1 LLQVQRGEFLSTYR
15 HDCGVARRQPCPQSP
30 KWLLV
35 RNLMTNS
42 NATGSCR
49 PFATGWTISTLSERA
64 IARAVTYDLVYAR
77 ASEVARHPTLA
88 SCLVSQGFP
97 GKGRWKLPFEEWVVA
112 HARISKKPHR
122 GAKLE
127 DTLSFFHQL
136 STLVGSGTPLLQ
148 SLKIAA
154 AQCESTKL
162 RAVLD
167 AITAKVAAG
176 STFHAGA
183 ASFPHV
189 FEFQWLEAIRTGEV
203 TGKMSQVLTEL
214 NKQIRESR
222 ETKRKVKGAL
232 MYPLILIVVAVIA
245 VTVMLWLVVPVFA
258 KMFKDMD
265 AQLPGIT
272 QFVVD
277 ASDAIVKYGPYG
289 VIAIVAAVVGF
300 KQFLKTDNGRKYV
313 FGLLM
318 VVPTVGQLVI
328 EMAMYRFASNLS
340 LLLKSGVPMMETM
353 YTIKGIFQ
361 SSPIYR
367 DALERVAMKVASG
380 KPLHAALIE
389 SGLFLPMLTS
399 MVQVGEE
406 SGQLAVVMEQVAPF
420 FKEKM
425 EGMSLKVTK
434 MVEPI
439 IIMGMGSSIAGL
451 MLAIYMPMFEMAG
464 NVK

>member
-1 LLQVQRGEFLSTYR
+1 
-15 HDCGVARRQPCPQSP
+15 
-30 KWLLV
+30 
-35 RNLMTNS
+35 M
-42 NATGSCR
+42 
-49 PFATGWTISTLSERA
+49 PF
-64 IARAVTYDLVYAR
+64 D
-77 ASEVARHPTLA
+77 
-88 SCLVSQGFP
+88 
-97 GKGRWKLPFEEWVVA
+97 EWVVA
-112 HARISKKPHR
+112 HARISKKAHK
-122 GAKLE
+122 GTKLE

-136 STLVGSGTPLLQ
+136 ATLVSSGTPLLQ
-148 SLKIAA
+148 GLKIAV
-154 AQCESTKL
+154 AQCESLKL

-167 AITAKVAAG
+167 EITAKVAAG
-176 STFHAGA
+176 STFHAA
-183 ASFPHV
+183 AAAYPQV

-203 TGKMSQVLTEL
+203 TGKMAQVLIEL

-232 MYPLILIVVAVIA
+232 MYPMILTLVAIIA

-265 AQLPGIT
+265 AELPGVT

-277 ASDAIVKYGPYG
+277 ASDAIVKYGHYG
-289 VIAIVAAVVGF
+289 LATIVVVVIAF
-300 KQFLKTDNGRKYV
+300 KRYMKTDSGRRYV
-313 FGLLM
+313 MGSLM
-318 VVPTVGQLVI
+318 AVPSVGQLII

-361 SSPIYR
+361 TSPIYR
-367 DALERVAMKVASG
+367 DALERVAHKVAAGRS
-380 KPLHAALIE
+380 LHSALEE

-406 SGQLAVVMEQVAPF
+406 SGQLAQVMEQVAPF

-425 EGMSLKVTK
+425 EGMILKVTK

>member
-1 LLQVQRGEFLSTYR
+1 MQ
-15 HDCGVARRQPCPQSP
+15 A
-30 KWLLV
+30 
-35 RNLMTNS
+35 
-42 NATGSCR
+42 
-49 PFATGWTISTLSERA
+49 
-64 IARAVTYDLVYAR
+64 
-77 ASEVARHPTLA
+77 
-88 SCLVSQGFP
+88 
-97 GKGRWKLPFEEWVVA
+97 
-112 HARISKKPHR
+112 
-122 GAKLE
+122 
-127 DTLSFFHQL
+127 
-136 STLVGSGTPLLQ
+136 
-148 SLKIAA
+148 LKIAV
-154 AQCESTKL
+154 AQCESIKL
-162 RAVLD
+162 RAVLEQ
-167 AITAKVAAG
+167 ITAKVSAG
-176 STFHAGA
+176 STFHAA
-183 ASFPHV
+183 AAAFPQV

-203 TGKMSQVLTEL
+203 TGKMAQVLIEL

-232 MYPLILIVVAVIA
+232 MYPLILTLVAVIA

-265 AQLPGIT
+265 AELPGVT

-277 ASDAIVKYGPYG
+277 ASDSIVKYGLYG
-289 VIAIVAAVVGF
+289 LITIVAVVFAF
-300 KQFLKTDNGRKYV
+300 KRYMKTDRGRRYV
-313 FGLLM
+313 LGSLM

-361 SSPIYR
+361 NNPIYR
-367 DALERVAMKVASG
+367 DALERVAHKVAAG
-380 KPLHAALIE
+380 QPLHSALE
-389 SGLFLPMLTS
+389 ETGLFLPMLTS

-406 SGQLAVVMEQVAPF
+406 SGQLAAVMEQIAPF

-425 EGMSLKVTK
+425 EGMILKVTK
-434 MVEPI
+434 MVEPL

>member
-1 LLQVQRGEFLSTYR
+1 
-15 HDCGVARRQPCPQSP
+15 
-30 KWLLV
+30 
-35 RNLMTNS
+35 M
-42 NATGSCR
+42 
-49 PFATGWTISTLSERA
+49 
-64 IARAVTYDLVYAR
+64 
-77 ASEVARHPTLA
+77 
-88 SCLVSQGFP
+88 
-97 GKGRWKLPFEEWVVA
+97 A
-112 HARISKKPHR
+112 HARISKKAHK

-148 SLKIAA
+148 SMKIAA

-167 AITAKVAAG
+167 EITAKVAAG
-176 STFHAGA
+176 STFHAAA
-183 ASFPHV
+183 ASFPQF

-203 TGKMSQVLTEL
+203 TGKMAQVLTEL

-265 AQLPGIT
+265 AQLPGVT

-277 ASDAIVKYGPYG
+277 ASDAIVKYGMYG
-289 VIAIVAAVVGF
+289 VIVIVAAIAGF
-300 KQFLKTDNGRKYV
+300 KQFLKTENGRRYV
-313 FGLLM
+313 LGLLM

-367 DALERVAMKVASG
+367 DALERIALKVASG
-380 KPLHAALIE
+380 KPLHAALME

-425 EGMSLKVTK
+425 EGMILKVTK